1 MQITDAAK
9 KIIIEALKAE
19 QCDGLRLHTTR
30 SCCGKSLNFEL
41 VKTGANEK
49 PDMINGIP
57 VLMDDDTRQ
66 WTGTVIIDA
75 EEEKLTLN
83 DSASC
88 CS

>member
-9 KIIIEALKAE
+9 KIISEALAAE
-19 QCDGLRLHTTR
+19 QCDSLRLHTTR

-41 VKTGANEK
+41 VKIGADEK
-49 PDMINGIP
+49 ADMINGLS

-66 WTGTVIIDA
+66 WTGTVTIDA
-75 EEEKLTLN
+75 EGEKLTLN